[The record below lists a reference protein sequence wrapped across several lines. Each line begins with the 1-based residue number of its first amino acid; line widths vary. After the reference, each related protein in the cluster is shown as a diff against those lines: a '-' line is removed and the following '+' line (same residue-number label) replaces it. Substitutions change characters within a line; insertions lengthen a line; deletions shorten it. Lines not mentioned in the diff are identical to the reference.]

1 MKVIFPVLI
10 LGFVLLVLLM
20 NQKSVR
26 VMIEFISVYWFR
38 FAFSILVL
46 FLLNVAAGFFGVY
59 VPINLVSGLV
69 ITVLGIPGI
78 VSVLL
83 IALIL

>member
-1 MKVIFPVLI
+1 MKVIFPVLV
-10 LGFVLLVLLM
+10 LGFILVLLLM
-20 NQKSVR
+20 DKKVVR
-26 VMIEFISVYWFR
+26 STIEFISVYWFR

-69 ITVLGIPGI
+69 ITVLGIPGL

>member
-1 MKVIFPVLI
+1 MKVILPVVV
-10 LGFVLLVLLM
+10 LGVVLLIFLM
-20 NQKSVR
+20 NEKSVR
-26 VMIEFISVYWFR
+26 KIIEFVSIYWFR

-59 VPINLVSGLV
+59 VPINLASGLV
-69 ITVLGIPGI
+69 ITVLGIPGLA
-78 VSVLL
+78 SVLA

>member
-1 MKVIFPVLI
+1 MKVIFSVFL
-10 LGFVLLVLLM
+10 LGFVLLMLLM
-20 NQKSVR
+20 DQKGIR
-26 VMIEFISVYWFR
+26 AMIEFISVYWFR

-78 VSVLL
+78 VSVLI